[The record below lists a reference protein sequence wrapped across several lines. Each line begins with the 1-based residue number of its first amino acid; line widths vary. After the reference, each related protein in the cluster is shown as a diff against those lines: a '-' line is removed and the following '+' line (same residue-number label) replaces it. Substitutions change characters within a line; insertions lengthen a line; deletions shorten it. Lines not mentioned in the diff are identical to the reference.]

1 MGTGSWFK
9 ARPLHRR
16 RRGRR
21 RGTTPK
27 VLNEEE
33 LVQFFGKPR
42 SELTRELERLD
53 WPYHRDSSNRIWAT
67 VIGNSSSEDAE

>member
-1 MGTGSWFK
+1 MSNRTWFK

-33 LVQFFGKPR
+33 LVQFFGTPR
-42 SELTRELERLD
+42 SELTQELERLD
-53 WPYHRDSSNRIWAT
+53 WPYHRDSANRIWAT
-67 VIGNSSSEDAE
+67 VSADAQPEDDE